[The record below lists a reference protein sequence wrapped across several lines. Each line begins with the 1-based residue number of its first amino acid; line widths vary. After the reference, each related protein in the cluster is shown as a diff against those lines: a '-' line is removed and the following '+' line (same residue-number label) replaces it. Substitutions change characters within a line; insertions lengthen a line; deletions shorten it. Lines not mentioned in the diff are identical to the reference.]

1 MHTWLWILCVFW
13 LPDMRADISF
23 SGSYVKSNTME
34 SSLRLWS
41 TISDQ

>member
-1 MHTWLWILCVFW
+1 MDSMCILAW
-13 LPDMRADISF
+13 DMRSDISF
-23 SGSYVKSNTME
+23 LDSYVKSNTME